1 MKHSE
6 KMEHLAPAFMEICG
20 ALSNPARNRTV
31 TVKTQRGAYEFSY
44 ATLDSILDL
53 LRPVLH
59 EHKCGLTQVL
69 TKADDGVA
77 VLETRLLHE
86 TGEWM
91 SSEIDLVLK
100 QDNPQ
105 AVASTI
111 TYYRRYALCA
121 LFPIAGLEDDAGSA
135 AEGHAVEEGGTTAGL
150 MTGAELSDKWIEEFY
165 QRERLTVAVR
175 DNNFDQW
182 RGWMEGLI
190 KKAGAPPLLIQL
202 WNDNDD
208 TLAAI
213 SRTAFNRLVKIR
225 NGRFADW
232 KMDIPLEW
240 QDGTAK
246 PTEELPLES
255 EK

>member
-6 KMEHLAPAFMEICG
+6 SMQHLAPAFMEICG

-31 TVKTQRGAYEFSY
+31 TVKTSRGAYEFSY
-44 ATLDSILDL
+44 ATLDTILDL

-59 EHKCGLTQVL
+59 SHKCGLTQVL
-69 TKADDGVA
+69 TKSEEGVA

-86 TGEWM
+86 SGEWLA
-91 SSEIDLVLK
+91 SEIDLVLK

-135 AEGHAVEEGGTTAGL
+135 AEGHAMLEGRSTQAKGESLTETFLEEYFG
-150 MTGAELSDKWIEEFY
+150 
-165 QRERLTVAVR
+165 REDLVIAIR
-175 DNNFDQW
+175 DNDWKQW
-182 RGWMEGLI
+182 RSYFEKVM
-190 KKAGAPPLLIQL
+190 KACKAPPVLIQV
-202 WNDNDD
+202 WNDNKAN
-208 TLAAI
+208 LESI
-213 SRTAFNRLVKIR
+213 NRTDYSRLVTVR
-225 NGRFADW
+225 NKLW
-232 KMDIPLEW
+232 KEWSKDLPLEW
-240 QDGTAK
+240 QDGPAES
-246 PTEELPLES
+246 PELPMES